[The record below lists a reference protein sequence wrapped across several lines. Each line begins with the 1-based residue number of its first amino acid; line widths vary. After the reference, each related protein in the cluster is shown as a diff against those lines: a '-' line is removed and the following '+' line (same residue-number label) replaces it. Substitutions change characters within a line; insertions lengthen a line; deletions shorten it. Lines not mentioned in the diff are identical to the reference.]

1 MGEQPQRPV
10 ASVVTV
16 RPARL
21 AAAEAVRVAV
31 LRPVQLRP
39 TAAMEGLI
47 THRVQRKQR
56 AVLALVRTEL
66 TGTLMRTY
74 RYRAAVVLA
83 ALQAQQELDMQ
94 AVQVVTMEQVAVVG
108 VLLLTEVPLGAA
120 EQEHQELLL

>member
-1 MGEQPQRPV
+1 
-10 ASVVTV
+10 
-16 RPARL
+16 
-21 AAAEAVRVAV
+21 
-31 LRPVQLRP
+31 
-39 TAAMEGLI
+39 
-47 THRVQRKQR
+47 
-56 AVLALVRTEL
+56 
-66 TGTLMRTY
+66 MRTY